1 MKSLFFYIILCVL
14 SSPLIAGGH
23 TSAGL
28 DVSRDK
34 DNISDGDTS
43 STDALRTLLSNV
55 NSLDTRFEQTVYSIE
70 GDILQQT
77 TGHLMAVRPGKVRW
91 VTAPP
96 IEQLVVSDSETLW
109 IYDPDLE
116 QVSIRAFDQDL
127 SKTPA
132 VLFIGNLEN
141 LELSYDISQQQGET
155 TEFTLVPTATDSL
168 YEKVALGFINKI
180 PVSMTL
186 WDSLGQKTKIT
197 FQGLQLN
204 EPIDPTL
211 FHFDPPEGIDILRD
225 E

>member
-1 MKSLFFYIILCVL
+1 MKSLFFYVVLCVL
-14 SSPLIAGGH
+14 ASPLLAGGQVA
-23 TSAGL
+23 TSL
-28 DVSRDK
+28 DATRDK
-34 DNISDGDTS
+34 DNISGKSIS

-55 NSLDTRFEQTVYSIE
+55 NSLDTRFEQTVYSFE
-70 GDILQQT
+70 GDILQKT

-91 VTAPP
+91 MTAPP

-116 QVSIRAFDQDL
+116 QVSIQSFDQDL

-132 VLFIGNLEN
+132 ALFIGNLDN
-141 LELSYDISQQQGET
+141 LELSYDISQQQGEI
-155 TEFTLVPTATDSL
+155 TEFTLVPTAADSL
-168 YEKVALGFINKI
+168 YEKVALGFANKA

-204 EPIDPTL
+204 QPIDPAL
-211 FHFDPPEGIDILRD
+211 FHFDPPDGVDILRD